1 MEGPEKNPK
10 TIIVFLELKILIEKN
25 SEAQDARQAVD
36 KPNDLQNKFLCTV
49 ALPERAGWV
58 EALDCEGWVGE
69 GLGNGGHL
77 GPVLRCCHPS

>member
-1 MEGPEKNPK
+1 MCS
-10 TIIVFLELKILIEKN
+10 ELHKQL
-25 SEAQDARQAVD
+25 ALD
-36 KPNDLQNKFLCTV
+36 DLQNKLLCAA